1 MTPLEFRF
9 HGRGGQGVVTAA
21 QILATAV
28 IYEGLYAQAFPEF
41 GPERR
46 GAPVRSYLRVW
57 DRPIYVR
64 EPVLRPDVVV
74 VADLSLFKADNPLDG
89 VKETSI
95 AVTNGVY
102 KAPIRTYYID
112 ATTLAIKVLGRPIV
126 NTALVGA
133 VARATEVASL
143 SSIGEALKRFFS
155 GRLYELNLKLVET
168 AYREVREL

>member
-1 MTPLEFRF
+1 MRLLELRF

-21 QILATAV
+21 QILATAA

-64 EPVLRPDVVV
+64 EPVLHPDVVV

-95 AVTNGVY
+95 AVTNGMY
-102 KAPIRTYYID
+102 KTPIKTYYID
-112 ATTLAIKVLGRPIV
+112 ATTLAVKILGRPIV

-133 VARATEVASL
+133 VAKAIELASL
-143 SSIGEALKRFFS
+143 SSIAEALKKFFS
-155 GRLYELNLKLVET
+155 GKLYELNLKLIET
-168 AYREVREL
+168 AYREAKEL